1 MERENNKNK
10 IFELETSL
18 KTAKK
23 NIKDLEVRKR
33 QIHVHTCIHVH
44 VYYFNLQCTI
54 DSLRVSHSLSRDVT
68 NDTNI
73 KTIHVII

>member
-1 MERENNKNK
+1 MEREDNKSK

-33 QIHVHTCIHVH
+33 QIHVHTCTIIILIYSALLIH
-44 VYYFNLQCTI
+44 
-54 DSLRVSHSLSRDVT
+54 
-68 NDTNI
+68 
-73 KTIHVII
+73 

>member
-1 MERENNKNK
+1 MEREDNKSK

-33 QIHVHTCIHVH
+33 KMYMYMYNFYY
-44 VYYFNLQCTI
+44 YYFNLQCTI

>member
-1 MERENNKNK
+1 MEREDNKSK

-33 QIHVHTCIHVH
+33 KMYMYTHVY
-44 VYYFNLQCTI
+44 YYFNLQCTI

>member
-1 MERENNKNK
+1 MEREDNKSK

-33 QIHVHTCIHVH
+33 QIHVHTCIHVLLLL
-44 VYYFNLQCTI
+44 F
-54 DSLRVSHSLSRDVT
+54 
-68 NDTNI
+68 
-73 KTIHVII
+73 

>member
-1 MERENNKNK
+1 MERENNKSK
-10 IFELETSL
+10 VFELETSL

-33 QIHVHTCIHVH
+33 QIHVYTCIHVY
-44 VYYFNLQCTI
+44 YYFNLQCTI